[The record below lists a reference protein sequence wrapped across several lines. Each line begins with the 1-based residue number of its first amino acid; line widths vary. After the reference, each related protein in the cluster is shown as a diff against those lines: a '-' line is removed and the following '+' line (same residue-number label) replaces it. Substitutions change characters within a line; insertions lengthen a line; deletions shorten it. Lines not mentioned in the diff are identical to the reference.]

1 MQKIFCS
8 CKNLLYFCTL
18 IRTFVRKSLLNMEN
32 NEFYTLLG
40 KNISSIRNKKGYK
53 QEDLANYLGLS
64 RPSLVNIEKGNQKPS
79 IFVVLSIAQYLN
91 VNALELLPELPENNF
106 ESIRIVGLDVDK
118 SILSRDS
125 SLRDFLQTI

>member
-1 MQKIFCS
+1 
-8 CKNLLYFCTL
+8 
-18 IRTFVRKSLLNMEN
+18 MEN